1 MTNSRVAVTSDKAPK
16 PYTFLSQAIVSGGH
30 IFCSGQVGTDPETG
44 NLVEGTIQDRTRRI
58 LTNIQAV
65 LGAAGATLG
74 DVVKVNIYL
83 ADMSQ
88 FAEVNAVYETFF
100 ESPRPART
108 CVSVKG
114 LPYGTDVEMECVANA
129 VVKA

>member
-44 NLVEGTIQDRTRRI
+44 NLVEGTIQDRTTDPDKHPGGARRCR
-58 LTNIQAV
+58 
-65 LGAAGATLG
+65 GDSG

>member
-1 MTNSRVAVTSDKAPK
+1 MRRDHADGKWQK
-16 PYTFLSQAIVSGGH
+16 
-30 IFCSGQVGTDPETG
+30 
-44 NLVEGTIQDRTRRI
+44 RI

-74 DVVKVNIYL
+74 DAVKVNIYL

-88 FAEVNAVYETFF
+88 FAAVNAVYETFF
-100 ESPRPART
+100 QSPRPART
-108 CVSVKG
+108 CVSFKG

-129 VVKA
+129 VAKA